1 MSWTCLLCENV
12 NDLSEGYGDETTCGY
27 CGNASGGIP
36 VVGTR
41 AESLMKAQGS
51 SRSHHHHQDPYPPP
65 SSAPFKIPPNTK
77 TVGQL
82 RKLGW
87 HPKMY
92 SVCVAMAARTFSAA
106 AAHHVPLALA
116 ALTPAPPTL
125 RCIRAGSGALDGQDD

>member
-1 MSWTCLLCENV
+1 MASWTCLLCENV
-12 NDLSEGYGDETTCGY
+12 NVLSEGYGDETTCGY

-51 SRSHHHHQDPYPPP
+51 SRSHHHHHDPHPPP
-65 SSAPFKIPPNTK
+65 SSAPFNIPPNTK

-92 SVCVAMAARTFSAA
+92 SVRVAIFRAHLVFVAA
-106 AAHHVPLALA
+106 AAHLCPHSLRSPL
-116 ALTPAPPTL
+116 PPHPL
-125 RCIRAGSGALDGQDD
+125 HPCRIWRA